1 MNKQKIIILST
12 VFIDVLGF
20 GIVIPILP
28 YYLTEFGASA
38 VTITVLFSV
47 FSLCAF
53 ISSPFLG
60 ALSDK
65 IGRRPVLLIS
75 IFSTAIGW
83 FVFASANSIAFL
95 FIGRIIDGMAAGNFT
110 TAQSYLVDIST
121 DEKDRMSNLG
131 IIGATFGI
139 GFIFGPLFG
148 GILSTISH
156 AFPFYVAGGMAF
168 INGTIAIFLLKE
180 SNFHRNQA
188 KISYNPFSPILRAFY
203 NLPLRP
209 VFSIWFLFSLAF
221 VTVNSIF
228 ALFSQEV
235 FGFTSF
241 QTGLLFTVIGI
252 VIVINQVV
260 LLKKFWLHRFTQ
272 DQIEMMMLVFVTIG
286 LLMISTQNL
295 IMFFASLPFL
305 GTSQAI
311 LRVIITNKAVSTIDA
326 RKKGEIIGTITALMT
341 GAMVIAPVLAGILFE
356 FSSSLPFFVS
366 AALSIIALYISR
378 KFGKT

>member
-1 MNKQKIIILST
+1 
-12 VFIDVLGF
+12 
-20 GIVIPILP
+20 
-28 YYLTEFGASA
+28 
-38 VTITVLFSV
+38 
-47 FSLCAF
+47 
-53 ISSPFLG
+53 
-60 ALSDK
+60 
-65 IGRRPVLLIS
+65 
-75 IFSTAIGW
+75 
-83 FVFASANSIAFL
+83 
-95 FIGRIIDGMAAGNFT
+95 MAAGNFT

-121 DEKDRMSNLG
+121 DEKDRISNLG

-139 GFIFGPLFG
+139 GFVLGPLFG

-156 AFPFYVAGGMAF
+156 SFPFYVAGGMAF

-180 SNFHRNQA
+180 SNFHRNTA

-235 FGFTSF
+235 FGFNSF

-252 VIVINQVV
+252 VIVLNQVV
-260 LLKKFWLHRFTQ
+260 LLKKFWLHRFAQ
-272 DQIEMMMLVFVTIG
+272 DQIEIIMLVFVTIG

-295 IMFFASLPFL
+295 FMFFASLPFL

-356 FSSSLPFFVS
+356 FSSSLPFVVS
-366 AALSIIALYISR
+366 AVLSVIALYISK
-378 KFGKT
+378 KFGKP

>member
-1 MNKQKIIILST
+1 VNKQKIIILST